1 MDGLGGWS
9 RLITSLRYAS
19 IFALYSGKG
28 LQNIFLYSIFIVIEK
43 LLNHCFSLYRTDRL
57 ALMRNTVLIGEA
69 WTCGHE

>member
-28 LQNIFLYSIFIVIEK
+28 LQNIFLYSTLIVIEK
-43 LLNHCFSLYRTDRL
+43 LLIYCFSLYRRDRL

>member
-28 LQNIFLYSIFIVIEK
+28 LQNIFLS
-43 LLNHCFSLYRTDRL
+43 LLLENC
-57 ALMRNTVLIGEA
+57 LIP
-69 WTCGHE
+69 

>member
-28 LQNIFLYSIFIVIEK
+28 LQNIFLYSTFIVIGK
-43 LLNHCFSLYRTDRL
+43 LMIYCFSWNRRDRL